1 MEALTYRA
9 TVVGF
14 SGQVLRVYDVPADD
28 VSPPAWLF
36 CLVYRMPAGDF
47 PTGAKLKLWPSDLI
61 RPVRSALEVKAD
73 VDLRH
78 WKRDERDRKRKEKER
93 AKVFV
98 EGSDENDDLAR
109 ELGIL

>member
-1 MEALTYRA
+1 MEPQGYRA

-14 SGQVLRVYDVPADD
+14 GGSVLRVYDVPADD

-36 CLVYRMPAGDF
+36 VHVYRYSEGDF
-47 PTGAKLKLWPSDLI
+47 PADAQLKLWPSDLI
-61 RPVRSALEVKAD
+61 RPVRVALFAKTD
-73 VDLRH
+73 IDLRN
-78 WKRDERDRKRKEKER
+78 WKRDERDRKRKEKEQ

-98 EGSDENDDLAR
+98 EGSDANDDLAR